1 MKVIFRSKDF
11 SSVIGAGLGFN
22 NRRPMASSWHYQG
35 RVQHRDWLGTYECY
49 WEGAN
54 DMTKRTPTEI
64 IWIVRGDARLFGLA
78 AALKSKGYVVD
89 VEREQEDEL

>member
-11 SSVIGAGLGFN
+11 ASVNGSGLGFT

-35 RVQHRDWLGTYECY
+35 RVQHPNWQGAYECH
-49 WEGAN
+49 WENMGSTAQ
-54 DMTKRTPTEI
+54 RTPAEL

-78 AALKSKGYVVD
+78 VALKARDFVVD
-89 VEREQEDEL
+89 VDKDDE

>member
-1 MKVIFRSKDF
+1 
-11 SSVIGAGLGFN
+11 
-22 NRRPMASSWHYQG
+22 
-35 RVQHRDWLGTYECY
+35 
-49 WEGAN
+49 
-54 DMTKRTPTEI
+54 MTKRTPTEI